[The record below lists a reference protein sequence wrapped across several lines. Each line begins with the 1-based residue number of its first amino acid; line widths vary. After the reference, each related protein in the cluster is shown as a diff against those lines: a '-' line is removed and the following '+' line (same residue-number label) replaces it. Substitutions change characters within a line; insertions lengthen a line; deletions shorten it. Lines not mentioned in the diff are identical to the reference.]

1 MLAVPVYIMG
11 TALIVHFRVPSAD
24 PGYLAMCQVLVGFA
38 TGMLTTMSELALMA
52 SVPHADVAV
61 AIAIYGLFGSI
72 GSAIGYAVAGGMW
85 TNLML
90 PKLTELLPAASKDQA
105 AAIYGD
111 ITLQMADPIGTPVRD
126 AVIGAYSYVMR
137 LMVIV
142 GAALIPLTIGA
153 VIIWRN
159 INVKTSQPGEK
170 ARRGNVF

>member
-1 MLAVPVYIMG
+1 MLAVPIYILG
-11 TALIVHFRVPSAD
+11 TALIVYFRVPSAD

-38 TGMLTTMSELALMA
+38 TGMLATMSELALMA

-85 TNLML
+85 TNLL
-90 PKLTELLPAASKDQA
+90 PPKLLELLPPDSKDRA

-111 ITLQMADPIGTPVRD
+111 ISLQMADPLGTPVRD
-126 AVIGAYSYVMR
+126 AVVGAYSYVMR
-137 LMVIV
+137 LMAIV
-142 GAALIPLTIGA
+142 GAALIPLTIVA
-153 VIIWRN
+153 VFIWRN
-159 INVKTSQPGEK
+159 INVKTSQQGEK